1 MNARPRPGLARA
13 GAALP
18 WLAAALAMGGY
29 FLLFTPGHYSFDAAY
44 QWWMARHGE
53 FHSTHP
59 VAMTWLWRGSAA
71 LLPDPQGFFALQLAF
86 VGAGLA
92 LVASA
97 LPWSRGVQALV
108 VLGFAAWPAIGGLLP
123 QVWKDVWL
131 LGALLL
137 ACGAL
142 LHGERRP
149 HIGWRALALLMLAFA
164 TALRFN
170 ALTGVLPLLA
180 WLLVQQRRA
189 AEAAAGG
196 PVPARRWLWP
206 LPLVLLL
213 AGLPG
218 ALTPQRVVPAWPYVA
233 LWDLVAVGLETGRLD
248 IPPSLLAEG
257 ATPAAFAPHFRADSN
272 TSTLASGLTR
282 YSEARLLEP
291 GEASALLRA
300 WLCLPLRE
308 PAAWARH
315 RLRLAGHLLGGSA
328 SPRDPRLMLMPG
340 IVPLRDN
347 PLIAPNSSPWAG
359 RLQAFWERSTATPVF
374 EGRWYLLLA
383 LAVAGLAVWRRQ
395 GPALAIAASALAL
408 ALPLLLVAPSAE
420 FRFLLWTV
428 AAALLSALLLAAG
441 RYPSRR

>member
-1 MNARPRPGLARA
+1 MNARARPGLARV

-18 WLAAALAMGGY
+18 WLAAVLAMGGY

-59 VAMTWLWRGSAA
+59 VAMTWLWRGSAV

-97 LPWSRGVQALV
+97 LPWSRAGQVLV
-108 VLGFAAWPAIGGLLP
+108 VLGFAAWPAVGALLP

-142 LHGERRP
+142 LRGERAP
-149 HIGWRALALLMLAFA
+149 HAGWRTLALLMLAFA

-170 ALTGVLPLLA
+170 ALTGVLPLLL
-180 WLLVQQRRA
+180 WLLAQQRRA
-189 AEAAAGG
+189 AQAAAGG

-206 LPLVLLL
+206 LPLMLLL
-213 AGLPG
+213 AWLPG
-218 ALTPQRVVPAWPYVA
+218 ALTPQRSVPAWPYVA

-308 PAAWARH
+308 PGAWARH

-347 PLIAPNSSPWAG
+347 PAIEPNPSPWAG

-383 LAVAGLAVWRRQ
+383 LVVAGLAAWRRQ
-395 GPALAIAASALAL
+395 GPALAVAASALAL
-408 ALPLLLVAPSAE
+408 ALPLLLAAPSAE
-420 FRFLLWTV
+420 FRFLLWPV

>member
-1 MNARPRPGLARA
+1 MNAAPRPGHARA

-29 FLLFTPGHYSFDAAY
+29 FLLFSPGHYSFDAAY

-108 VLGFAAWPAIGGLLP
+108 VLGLAAWPAIGGLLP

-142 LHGERRP
+142 LRGERAP
-149 HIGWRALALLMLAFA
+149 HAGWRALALLMLAFA

-189 AEAAAGG
+189 AAAAAGG
-196 PVPARRWLWP
+196 PVPAWRWLWP
-206 LPLVLLL
+206 VPLVLLL
-213 AGLPG
+213 AWLPG
-218 ALTPQRVVPAWPYVA
+218 ALTPQRAVPAWPYVA

-300 WLCLPLRE
+300 WLSLPLRE
-308 PAAWARH
+308 PGAWARH

-347 PLIAPNSSPWAG
+347 PAIEPNPSPWAG

-383 LAVAGLAVWRRQ
+383 LAVAGLAAWRRQ
-395 GPALAIAASALAL
+395 GPALAVAASALAL

-420 FRFLLWTV
+420 FRFLLWPV